1 MHEQA
6 PEQADELG
14 ALRKNIFLL
23 LRFCAFI
30 GPSSNPEVVLHVLG
44 EIDLLKARYLL
55 DGDQPGPA
63 LRAYFQALRH
73 HPGFTLQHWHR
84 MLFAMLSLFGMKN
97 LDKAYYRLARRQNST
112 MSKRPKDSQT

>member
-14 ALRKNIFLL
+14 TLRKNIFLL

-44 EIDLLKARYLL
+44 EIDRLKARYHE
-55 DGDQPGPA
+55 
-63 LRAYFQALRH
+63 LRA
-73 HPGFTLQHWHR
+73 
-84 MLFAMLSLFGMKN
+84 
-97 LDKAYYRLARRQNST
+97 ARAGES
-112 MSKRPKDSQT
+112 SAGLPP